1 MTHRREVKFAAWL
14 IAAVVIAG
22 VAYFVGS
29 ALKPDEAPYYVF
41 QTEAPAY
48 DQPAAFAGQ
57 SQGGFTGFGELDN
70 GDSRTV
76 IAGRVVDM
84 TDKSLTLEA
93 AGGQRVA
100 LTLGAK
106 PGIAQIVGGTVSG
119 HSARRQSR
127 GSSRGRVCRY
137 GRFGVGRGPG
147 VAVDETSG
155 AYRVSLI
162 TRLTCRRRK

>member
-1 MTHRREVKFAAWL
+1 MPA
-14 IAAVVIAG
+14 

-29 ALKPDEAPYYVF
+29 LLKPDEAPYYVF
-41 QTEAPAY
+41 QTSAPAY

-76 IAGRVVDM
+76 IAGRVVDV

-106 PGIAQIVGGTVSG
+106 PGISQIVDGAMSDIRPGVKVEVRLADGSADTVS
-119 HSARRQSR
+119 S
-127 GSSRGRVCRY
+127 V
-137 GRFGVGRGPG
+137 
-147 VAVDETSG
+147 
-155 AYRVSLI
+155 LI
-162 TRLTCRRRK
+162 EGQASQ